1 MSMTWLKLHH
11 DIIHDIKLR
20 RFTPQEKW
28 AWVTLLVL
36 ASENSDRGSIEA
48 DDEDL
53 ADACE
58 FNSTQDWLYF
68 KDKLRTKGM
77 IEQVPS
83 GVKIANWEKRQ
94 YSSPSDKPEATRE
107 RKRKQR
113 AKQKPEPTNPEP
125 SRHEPVTNVS
135 RACHET
141 EQIQSTDTESEQI
154 HSQNKAEDLV
164 LDSHTSNAHE
174 EIENEEGVCGS
185 NEGFDFWEEPEKEK
199 PKLMPLQ
206 TPTPI
211 NQNSRT
217 SSETPFQGSAAHPLP
232 IFGETRRIS
241 NLEKEPSQWVPRWR
255 TGMGPNQ
262 WHEGFVDWM
271 TINMFSGA
279 KRSRGDVV
287 AYLRKREA
295 DPTGAARQDIEA
307 KFDDYEQSWAA
318 KTGNSA
324 DDEWIELGKLVNHV
338 MERKNVA

>member
-1 MSMTWLKLHH
+1 MKWFRFYSEFVDDPKIAMMSDSDQLLWVKALCLASDSLPRGEIRLTDEEICW
-11 DIIHDIKLR
+11 KLR
-20 RFTPQEKW
+20 INPETWRH
-28 AWVTLLVL
+28 A
-36 ASENSDRGSIEA
+36 I
-48 DDEDL
+48 
-53 ADACE
+53 
-58 FNSTQDWLYF
+58 
-68 KDKLRTKGM
+68 DKFRAKGM
-77 IEQVPS
+77 IEHIK
-83 GVKIANWEKRQ
+83 GGYKITNWCKRQ
-94 YSSPSDKPEATRE
+94 FESDNAS
-107 RKRKQR
+107 QR
-113 AKQKPEPTNPEP
+113 VAKHRANKGSNKQKQPCN
-125 SRHEPVTNVS
+125 VTSNVS
-135 RACHET
+135 VT
-141 EQIQSTDTESEQI
+141 PPEQIQITDTESEQI
-154 HSQNKAEDLV
+154 HRQNKAEDLV
-164 LDSHTSNAHE
+164 LGSHTSNAHE
-174 EIENEEGVCGS
+174 EIKNEESVWGS

-199 PKLMPLQ
+199 PKLRPLQ

-217 SSETPFQGSAAHPLP
+217 LSETPDQGSAAQPLP

-241 NLEKEPSQWVPRWR
+241 NLEKPPSQWVPRWR